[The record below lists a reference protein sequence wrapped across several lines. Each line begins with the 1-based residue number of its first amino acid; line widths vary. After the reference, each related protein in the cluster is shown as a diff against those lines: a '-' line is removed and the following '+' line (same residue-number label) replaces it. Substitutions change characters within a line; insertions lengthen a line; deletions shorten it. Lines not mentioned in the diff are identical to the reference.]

1 MTISV
6 VLDVDK
12 DDPQFAAFQS
22 MGEQMLLG
30 GRTVLRLSCKE
41 VDFSGS
47 ILRLVLNQPQTLRGL
62 TVWVRSDLM
71 IFAYSGPVK
80 KVGF

>member
-1 MTISV
+1 MTIRV

-12 DDPQFAAFQS
+12 KDPHFSALRSLGEQVS
-22 MGEQMLLG
+22 MGE
-30 GRTVLRLSCKE
+30 RTVLRLSCKE

-47 ILRLVLNQPQTLRGL
+47 ILRLVLNHPQNRKGL
-62 TVWVRSDLM
+62 TIWVHSELM
-71 IFAYSGPVK
+71 IFAYCGPGG